1 MLAACARLGVTQNP
15 IIPVLRRREVEFIV
29 RQARTSLLVVP
40 KSWRGFD
47 HSEMARSLGVDVLE
61 LEMGRPVGGALRL
74 PLGDPAELP
83 SAPAESADCRWIY
96 YTSGTTADPKGVR
109 HSDAS
114 VIASSNGVVDQIGM
128 KTGDVYPIAWPFA
141 HIGGVSMLSSALR
154 VGGTLVLFDTF
165 DASTTPGRM
174 ALHSPTLLGSA
185 TPFFHSY
192 IAAQRAAGST
202 SLFPRL
208 RACVAGGAPTP
219 ESVNRETA
227 EVLGVRGVV
236 GAWGLTEFP
245 VASSETPDDEDLG
258 STVGRLT
265 SGVEIR
271 VVEGELR
278 LRGPQ
283 QFLGYVD
290 ASLDPDAFDA
300 DGWFRTGDLGT
311 IGEDDRIRIVGRLK
325 DIIIRNAENISAQ
338 EIEEVLFLHPDVAD
352 AAVVGVPHPRTGEE
366 VWAFVVLRPDANCS
380 VDAVMEHCAAQG
392 LAPYK
397 RPTTLRFVEG
407 LPRNS
412 MGKVV
417 KATLRTWA
425 APTEDAIRG

>member
-1 MLAACARLGVTQNP
+1 
-15 IIPVLRRREVEFIV
+15 
-29 RQARTSLLVVP
+29 
-40 KSWRGFD
+40 
-47 HSEMARSLGVDVLE
+47 
-61 LEMGRPVGGALRL
+61 
-74 PLGDPAELP
+74 
-83 SAPAESADCRWIY
+83 
-96 YTSGTTADPKGVR
+96 
-109 HSDAS
+109 
-114 VIASSNGVVDQIGM
+114 
-128 KTGDVYPIAWPFA
+128 
-141 HIGGVSMLSSALR
+141 
-154 VGGTLVLFDTF
+154 
-165 DASTTPGRM
+165 
-174 ALHSPTLLGSA
+174 
-185 TPFFHSY
+185 
-192 IAAQRAAGST
+192 
-202 SLFPRL
+202 
-208 RACVAGGAPTP
+208 VAGGAPTP